1 MQTFGLTPTSAHPQG
16 IPVHGCTR
24 CGGAWTDKH
33 TLEILL
39 AAAAAQAAATGD
51 TPSVRQRRLGSTAVV
66 YRSCAL
72 CGQHM
77 HRRNFARVSGVIVD
91 ECRIHGTFFDA
102 GELEDVLAFVRSGG
116 MTLAA
121 KRDAEEAARNAKLRH
136 SGPAPSPMMGH
147 GGGWGGVDPWTSV
160 EVDAI
165 GAFVRWAGRWVRG
178 AFR

>member
-1 MQTFGLTPTSAHPQG
+1 MQTFGLTPTSTHPQG
-16 IPVHGCTR
+16 IPVHGCTG
-24 CGGAWTDKH
+24 CGGAWTDKQ
-33 TLEILL
+33 TLEVLL
-39 AAAAAQAAATGD
+39 AAAAAQSAATGA
-51 TPSVRQRRLGSTAVV
+51 TPDVRQRRLGSTKVV
-66 YRSCAL
+66 YRSCAV

-91 ECRIHGTFFDA
+91 ECRLHGTFFDA

-121 KRDAEEAARNAKLRH
+121 KRDAEEAARNAKQRH
-136 SGPAPSPMMGH
+136 AAPAPSPMMSH
-147 GGGWGGVDPWTSV
+147 GGYGAVDPWTSP